1 MNTAVPRKAWK
12 YALWS
17 LLALVVL
24 IPVWMLLSGYL
35 LAVVRPDLVE
45 SDDVMRRVLVW
56 GIAVP
61 VLAVVAVASWRW
73 SVAQNMAAQNAVVRS
88 GEQSGTR
95 PDEAKPSGSNSHDYV
110 LEVIGLGV
118 TLDKYRQGKLWDAL
132 SKGSPYASI
141 REQDPKKYPWAE
153 QDKLGQ
159 ADGRSGDALENGAK
173 SLPIYF
179 GMPTFT
185 ASAPVQNDAYRDT
198 PSNPLVGTA
207 GGEQIGMAFHLF
219 VAAGSQSGE
228 RPDEVL
234 NQVFSF
240 FDQHPDVPYVVLT
253 VDDGIRPRSDYS
265 PPSTSRTRDG
275 YYIPSMPDSS
285 ALFVLARRERVDA
298 IRAFAFDDIN
308 EDKYNGE
315 DLNRYGV
322 ARKVMVSYVDLSERV
337 PRPKGQPSRTPTVAE
352 WLQETKALTQRE
364 DIYPKHVSLLNG
376 LSEVKYPPRD
386 FKPTPWFP
394 VPWNKDQ
401 LAAFD
406 RLPTLGFIHRPVF
419 VKTVDEHGQ
428 PLSRRDARAAAL
440 AAGWQAALAT
450 LPEAERKA
458 APARVA
464 LATGGNVE
472 QTIALTTVLDDW
484 AAHGGRELKRD
495 QPTQWIDT
503 DARLGNT
510 GAATWF
516 MQMAIGVMGS
526 YNEGGASA
534 AINLRDPSEASIIF
548 ITPPSEKLRKTQH
561 NAAGGEVWRSIV
573 GPAIDPANYQN

>member
-1 MNTAVPRKAWK
+1 MNTIARPKVWK
-12 YALWS
+12 YLLWS
-17 LLALVVL
+17 LLALAVL
-24 IPVWMLLSGYL
+24 IPMWMLLSGYM
-35 LAVVRPDLVE
+35 LAALRPDLVE
-45 SDDVMRRVLVW
+45 SDDVMRRVLLW

-61 VLAVVAVASWRW
+61 VLAVAAVAGWRW
-73 SVAQNMAAQNAVVRS
+73 NVAQNAVAQS
-88 GEQSGTR
+88 SEQTSAQPT
-95 PDEAKPSGSNSHDYV
+95 EAKSSGSNRADYV

-118 TLDKYRQGKLWDAL
+118 TLDKYRQGKLWEAL

-141 REQDPKKYPWAE
+141 REQDPKKYPWS
-153 QDKLGQ
+153 GQ
-159 ADGRSGDALENGAK
+159 ERAGLADGRSGNTLENGAK

-179 GMPTFT
+179 GTPVFT
-185 ASAPVQNDAYRDT
+185 ASAPVHNDTYREA
-198 PSNPLVGTA
+198 PNHPLVGTD

-219 VAAGSQSGE
+219 VAAGSQSAE
-228 RPDEVL
+228 HPDEIL
-234 NQVFSF
+234 NRVFTF
-240 FDQHPDVPYVVLT
+240 FDQHPDVPYVVLS
-253 VDDGIRPRSDYS
+253 VDDGIRPRNDYS
-265 PPSTSRTRDG
+265 PPSPHPIQDG
-275 YYIPSMPDSS
+275 YYVSEMPDSS
-285 ALFVLARRERVDA
+285 VLFVLARRERVEA
-298 IRAFAFDDIN
+298 IRKFAFEDIN
-308 EDKYNGE
+308 EDDYNGE

-322 ARKVMVSYVDLSERV
+322 ARKLMVAYLDLSERV
-337 PRPKGQPSRTPTVAE
+337 PKPKGQHSRTPTVAE
-352 WLQETKALTQRE
+352 WLQETKAFAQRE
-364 DIYPKHVSLLNG
+364 DIYPKHVSLLKG
-376 LSEVKYPPRD
+376 LSETKYPPRD

-394 VPWNKDQ
+394 IPWNKNQ
-401 LAAFD
+401 LADFD

-419 VKTVDEHGQ
+419 VPTVDEHGQ

-450 LPEAERKA
+450 LPEGERKA

-472 QTIALTTVLDDW
+472 QTVALTTVLDEW
-484 AAHGGRELKRD
+484 AAHGGPELKRD

-526 YNEGGASA
+526 YQEGGATA
-534 AINLRDPSEASIIF
+534 AINLRDAKEASIIF
-548 ITPPSEKLRKTQH
+548 ITPPSEDKRKSQH